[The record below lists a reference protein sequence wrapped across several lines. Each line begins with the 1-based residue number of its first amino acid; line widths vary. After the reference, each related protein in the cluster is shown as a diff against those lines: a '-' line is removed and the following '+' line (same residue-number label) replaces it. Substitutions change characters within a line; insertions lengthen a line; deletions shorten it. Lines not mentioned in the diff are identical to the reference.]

1 MLGGGVPHT
10 TIETFVK
17 CLTSVASLLCLIF
30 YVSRAQLHNT
40 FCWTLSR
47 AYITQRNTPLLLSSR
62 GKYWNNLQVLLLSLA
77 VVADSTTSK
86 NIFWPTNPNLSIVA
100 DKGGDLAIVVIL
112 PLRSPWNF
120 LFLAEGGTLNRQIAD
135 NLGLATSLRHPHVS
149 EFGGGPGMWATPL
162 GGTFLDSRRWGNS
175 RVLIATRRWRIVELR
190 SVQLNS
196 LWHQWRF

>member
-1 MLGGGVPHT
+1 M
-10 TIETFVK
+10 
-17 CLTSVASLLCLIF
+17 
-30 YVSRAQLHNT
+30 
-40 FCWTLSR
+40 
-47 AYITQRNTPLLLSSR
+47 
-62 GKYWNNLQVLLLSLA
+62 LSLA

-112 PLRSPWNF
+112 PLRSPGNF

-162 GGTFLDSRRWGNS
+162 GGTFLDSRRV
-175 RVLIATRRWRIVELR
+175 R
-190 SVQLNS
+190 
-196 LWHQWRF
+196 